1 MRGTFAARAWYTHLH
16 TLGTCAL
23 GTHTLVLGCF
33 HSAQPTHALQHSL
46 AHARLALAHMAW
58 LHTAELYRCT
68 RADVNKYKQLHSC
81 QRHTIG
87 IQHASRQADS
97 PDNVSCDRQP
107 SHTHCVCGLSRAC
120 RTWRS
125 APERWG
131 GGTGQCCAAAH
142 TTHNHLMLS
151 LDGSNCWRTR
161 QHAGTLSPQAM
172 CNTAG
177 GCSNAWKCWRGCSVS
192 GSCVSVLSRLWSWLA
207 ALVLPC

>member
-1 MRGTFAARAWYTHLH
+1 MRGLLYVRGTFAARAWYTHLH

-131 GGTGQCCAAAH
+131 GGAQVSAVQQH
-142 TTHNHLMLS
+142 TR
-151 LDGSNCWRTR
+151 RT
-161 QHAGTLSPQAM
+161 T
-172 CNTAG
+172 T
-177 GCSNAWKCWRGCSVS
+177 
-192 GSCVSVLSRLWSWLA
+192 
-207 ALVLPC
+207 